1 MDYIWVILLIVLGSA
16 MLIKPEILWRLEH
29 MLTVKNGEPTE
40 LYLALMRIGGIF
52 FAGAGI
58 VVLIVSLV
66 N

>member
-1 MDYIWVILLIVLGSA
+1 MDYIWVILLIALGLA
-16 MLIKPEILWRLEH
+16 MLIKPEILWRIEH

>member
-1 MDYIWVILLIVLGSA
+1 MDYIWVILLIVLGLA
-16 MLIKPEILWRLEH
+16 MLIKPEILWRIEH

>member
-1 MDYIWVILLIVLGSA
+1 MDYIWVILLIVLGLA
-16 MLIKPEILWRLEH
+16 MLIKPEILWRIEH

-52 FAGAGI
+52 FAGPGI

>member
-40 LYLALMRIGGIF
+40 LHLALMRK
-52 FAGAGI
+52 A
-58 VVLIVSLV
+58 VSHKEV
-66 N
+66 SKRY

>member
-40 LYLALMRIGGIF
+40 LHLALMRIGGIF

>member
-40 LYLALMRIGGIF
+40 LHLALTRK
-52 FAGAGI
+52 A
-58 VVLIVSLV
+58 VSHKEV
-66 N
+66 SKGY

>member
-40 LYLALMRIGGIF
+40 LHLALMRK
-52 FAGAGI
+52 
-58 VVLIVSLV
+58 VVSHKEVSKGY
-66 N
+66 